1 MIYRLSTFLL
11 ILGIHVTLLSAQDS
25 KIFDKDIKTLQV
37 IANDNPLLPPV
48 IELGGDNH
56 IEISFDKLSHE
67 YHRYTYKI
75 QHCNADWTPSTEIF
89 ESAYLEGFNGEP
101 VEEYETSFNT
111 NLLYTNYRIRIPNE
125 DISLKISG
133 NYLLTIYGDEEND
146 DPDKPVL
153 TAAFSIVEPQVGISA
168 SISTNTDIDYN
179 DKHQQIS
186 FQINHSQLNVVDPK
200 RDLKIYVQQ
209 NGRTDNMVANPQIN
223 IQKPGVLE
231 YAYNRNLIFPAGNEY
246 HKFEILGFA
255 RANMNV
261 DQIQWFSPYYHVT
274 LYPDKPARNYI
285 LESDQNGACIIRN
298 ENDVGNAT
306 ASEYVFVHFTFE
318 SPEIPG
324 GDVYLQ
330 GTWTHNA
337 FTPEFKMKYNQ
348 ERKAYEATQLL
359 KLGYYNY
366 QYLFLP
372 DGQKKANT
380 DKTEG
385 NFYETENNYQIRVY
399 YRASGDRY
407 DQMVGFQNIQFQT
420 H

>member
-231 YAYNRNLIFPAGNEY
+231 YAYNRNLIFPA
-246 HKFEILGFA
+246 
-255 RANMNV
+255 
-261 DQIQWFSPYYHVT
+261 
-274 LYPDKPARNYI
+274 
-285 LESDQNGACIIRN
+285 
-298 ENDVGNAT
+298 
-306 ASEYVFVHFTFE
+306 
-318 SPEIPG
+318 
-324 GDVYLQ
+324 
-330 GTWTHNA
+330 
-337 FTPEFKMKYNQ
+337 
-348 ERKAYEATQLL
+348 
-359 KLGYYNY
+359 
-366 QYLFLP
+366 
-372 DGQKKANT
+372 
-380 DKTEG
+380 
-385 NFYETENNYQIRVY
+385 
-399 YRASGDRY
+399 
-407 DQMVGFQNIQFQT
+407 
-420 H
+420 